1 MNEQMSGTQGEW
13 VNNRQGDKDL
23 HRIIH
28 FFLIP
33 LSLVCSFRGYRLLFI
48 LDGVHWGFDL
58 LPDVLWKKQTE
69 TKLQFVS
76 RPAGGISGD
85 EAHHGPAHSQPTLL
99 LQPIRATEFPLVSA
113 VMTLPT
119 IVSETGHTFPTG
131 HPTLLPLQGHTGV
144 KGQRTQASGLGSN
157 EERVRTQT

>member
-58 LPDVLWKKQTE
+58 LPDVLWKK
-69 TKLQFVS
+69 
-76 RPAGGISGD
+76 
-85 EAHHGPAHSQPTLL
+85 
-99 LQPIRATEFPLVSA
+99 
-113 VMTLPT
+113 
-119 IVSETGHTFPTG
+119 
-131 HPTLLPLQGHTGV
+131 
-144 KGQRTQASGLGSN
+144 
-157 EERVRTQT
+157 